1 MAKRKTTILVPILVV
16 ISGVAS
22 GAVLSMPAW
31 RDYQK
36 EALKAKQRV
45 ADAQVQ
51 ERKLADSIRKDA
63 ETQTAIGREAQVR
76 ALGKLKPDE
85 VPLPLPSN
93 FKP

>member
-1 MAKRKTTILVPILVV
+1 MAKRKTTILVTALVV
-16 ISGVAS
+16 ISAIAS

-36 EALKAKQRV
+36 EAAKTKQRL
-45 ADAQVQ
+45 ADAQIE
-51 ERKLADSIRKDA
+51 ERKLADSMRKDA

-76 ALGKLKPDE
+76 ALGKLKSDE
-85 VPLPLPSN
+85 VPLPLPSD